1 MDATM
6 VTIHAINADKPIHIT
21 ASADDNNIN
30 PITIAE
36 DDTQKTIPMSD
47 DIIIHKGYSPF
58 ICEETG
64 TWFEYDNK
72 LKAFVDTGVI
82 ARGDLD
88 PKWTTQIQQNT
99 DNIKTLDE
107 TKISEEVD
115 PTVPEWAKSS
125 TKPGYNASEIGAV
138 DVNNTIGMSE
148 IDRLFNVVFG

>member
-21 ASADDNNIN
+21 ASADDNNVN

-36 DDTQKTIPMSD
+36 DETQKTIPMSD

-82 ARGDLD
+82 A
-88 PKWTTQIQQNT
+88 
-99 DNIKTLDE
+99 
-107 TKISEEVD
+107 
-115 PTVPEWAKSS
+115 
-125 TKPGYNASEIGAV
+125 KPGYDASEIGAV
-138 DVNNTIGMSE
+138 DVNNTMGMSE